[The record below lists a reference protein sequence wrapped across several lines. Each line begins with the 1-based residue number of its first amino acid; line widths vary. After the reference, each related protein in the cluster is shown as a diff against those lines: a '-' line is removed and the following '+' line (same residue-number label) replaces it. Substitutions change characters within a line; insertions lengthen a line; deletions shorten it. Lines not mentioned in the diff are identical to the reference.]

1 MPTVA
6 SFNALLCFAE
16 TTRSPPLCTDPKHP
30 KRLRPPQHTPLNEDT
45 QPPLVQSIALS
56 FQPVSLCWFISLGD
70 LPWGFWRC
78 SGVNPQMRSFQGNF
92 WKKQQENWIHNSLT
106 RKTCA
111 VFCSIAAKCWILHSE
126 ARMGLQK
133 SRKKSVVCYNYM
145 PMFMYM
151 CACVCVFTYI
161 QVHTY
166 IWVRLHV
173 CALFFFCLSL
183 WGDLCGLV
191 WFGFFSHALNSSKFL
206 EQPEIKLPLVKEKQK
221 KSQTRGTACG
231 SGSRSTQRR
240 KPCRS
245 GFGSGQARARAA
257 GLCKSWGVSS
267 SHVMKATKIK
277 A

>member
-1 MPTVA
+1 MSA
-6 SFNALLCFAE
+6 S
-16 TTRSPPLCTDPKHP
+16 
-30 KRLRPPQHTPLNEDT
+30 
-45 QPPLVQSIALS
+45 
-56 FQPVSLCWFISLGD
+56 
-70 LPWGFWRC
+70 
-78 SGVNPQMRSFQGNF
+78 
-92 WKKQQENWIHNSLT
+92 
-106 RKTCA
+106 
-111 VFCSIAAKCWILHSE
+111 
-126 ARMGLQK
+126 
-133 SRKKSVVCYNYM
+133 
-145 PMFMYM
+145 
-151 CACVCVFTYI
+151 ACVCFIFLLLELVGGP
-161 QVHTY
+161 
-166 IWVRLHV
+166 
-173 CALFFFCLSL
+173 L
-183 WGDLCGLV
+183 WFGLV